1 MSPLKIARDM
11 YRGATQTDLVAFTEN
26 VLQRTSGPAYESL
39 QNQREPLTGL
49 LADYYT
55 KLTAALNRGTAE
67 MLARKNAQLALLEQL
82 DTFAT
87 ALETL
92 AKQNE
97 HLIVEAGFRVHK
109 SRNLRTDVEL
119 PVPLILRAIST
130 GLKGQIQ
137 VVVDDQTDAR
147 KVATHA
153 FEYSTDREHW
163 TNGTYCSRRKFK
175 VSGLPRAQDVWV
187 RLRSLGYNERR
198 SEWTEPTL
206 VAVL

>member
-1 MSPLKIARDM
+1 MLPLKIARNM

-26 VLQRTSGPAYESL
+26 VLQRTGGPAYQAL
-39 QNQREPLTGL
+39 QTQREPLTGL
-49 LADYYT
+49 LADYYN
-55 KLTAALNRGTAE
+55 KLTAAMNRGTAE

-82 DTFAT
+82 DAFAT

-109 SRNLRTDVEL
+109 SRNVRNDGEL
-119 PVPLILRAIST
+119 PVPLIVRAITT
-130 GLKGQIQ
+130 GVKGQIQ
-137 VVVDDQTDAR
+137 VVVDDQTEAR
-147 KVATHA
+147 AIATHA

-163 TNGTYCSRRKFK
+163 TNGTYCSRRRFK
-175 VSGLPRAQDVWV
+175 VSGLPRAQDIWV
-187 RLRSLGYNERR
+187 RMRSLGYNERR
-198 SEWTEPTL
+198 SEWTEPVV